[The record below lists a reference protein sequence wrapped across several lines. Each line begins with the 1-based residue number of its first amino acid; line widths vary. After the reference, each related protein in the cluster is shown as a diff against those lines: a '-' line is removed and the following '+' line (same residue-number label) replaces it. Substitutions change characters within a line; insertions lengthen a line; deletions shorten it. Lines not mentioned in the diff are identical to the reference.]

1 MHKSFCLEERRQ
13 HDGWYTCRRFL
24 KYDACLVLS
33 DLFGALPSSLQ
44 CSVLLR
50 VADTATDVLNQCRLF
65 LLVVD
70 RYPNQLSDQ
79 GVSSFTSDL
88 THNRS

>member
-1 MHKSFCLEERRQ
+1 MS
-13 HDGWYTCRRFL
+13 
-24 KYDACLVLS
+24 A

-79 GVSSFTSDL
+79 GVRTLGVVLSQL
-88 THNRS
+88 